1 MTTNDLNTLEA
12 IENFDDADLFAD
24 ELEEHY
30 SHAAGVSTLG
40 CISTMLVCVCTF
52 STACTGYADDTLDPV
67 DVPVDSPTA

>member
-1 MTTNDLNTLEA
+1 MNINELNTLEA
-12 IENFDDADLFAD
+12 IEDLNGADLFAD

-52 STACTGYADDTLDPV
+52 STACTAAV
-67 DVPVDSPTA
+67 EEAV